1 METLS
6 LYLSVPLAGE
16 TIMEPRTFTNLDSSY
31 RLAGQPL
38 PIAFGDRR
46 GQDCAKPGH
55 DEGMGP

>member
-16 TIMEPRTFTNLDSSY
+16 TIMEPRILTNTSN

-38 PIAFGDRR
+38 PIAFGDRQ
-46 GQDCAKPGH
+46 GQDCPKPGR
-55 DEGMGP
+55 EEETGP